1 MRNSAR
7 TIIHRGSMTDRG
19 QAERIVSFMEAL
31 QRPVGAPNERLN
43 KLFDIAT
50 EAPHRTDRGR
60 TKNQGAK
67 LGDIS

>member
-7 TIIHRGSMTDRG
+7 AIINRGSMTDRG

-31 QRPVGAPNERLN
+31 NRPVGAPNECLN

-50 EAPHRTDRGR
+50 EVLIELIEDGQKIKVR
-60 TKNQGAK
+60 
-67 LGDIS
+67 S